1 MTSARAPAGRV
12 NRNMG
17 KLTATWT
24 KDTVIGLASRL
35 VISQPDA
42 VSNIAVPT
50 FDRTLAV
57 QITVN
62 ATELN
67 APQREGAGWA
77 EPVDVVRS
85 ALKFVSSGVPSP
97 CTGLP
102 STFASE
108 RQRIEPVEP
117 RMGSG
122 SKPFAAPPR
131 DDRYLRTPD
140 GPRSMAQGTDC
151 PSPDPIAC
159 SLIRSN
165 KTMFP

>member
-12 NRNMG
+12 NRNRG

-50 FDRTLAV
+50 FGRTLAV

-62 ATELN
+62 VTELN

-77 EPVDVVRS
+77 EPVEVVRS

-97 CTGLP
+97 CDGLP

-117 RMGSG
+117 RMG
-122 SKPFAAPPR
+122 P
-131 DDRYLRTPD
+131 DRNLSQRRHAMT
-140 GPRSMAQGTDC
+140 AT
-151 PSPDPIAC
+151 
-159 SLIRSN
+159 
-165 KTMFP
+165 

>member
-12 NRNMG
+12 NRNRG

-62 ATELN
+62 VTELN

-85 ALKFVSSGVPSP
+85 ALKFVSSGVPSSFD
-97 CTGLP
+97 GLR

-108 RQRIEPVEP
+108 RQGTEPAEP
-117 RMGSG
+117 RMGLDRNLSQRRHAMTAIYAADG
-122 SKPFAAPPR
+122 RCDVNRPFQIATVHDAVR
-131 DDRYLRTPD
+131 AN
-140 GPRSMAQGTDC
+140 RSVARG
-151 PSPDPIAC
+151 
-159 SLIRSN
+159 
-165 KTMFP
+165 